1 MLITTTINH
10 IARRKLGLS
19 FPEYIFVDMVDKLS
33 RPYCNMSR
41 PRMADE
47 MGMSRRG
54 IQKMIERLEE
64 KGILERSENDEIKT
78 TDLWFSAVVWA
89 NSEKE
94 NFFAGKR
101 ERSSR
106 QGRTQFAAGA
116 NSVRGRGEL
125 SSPNTSI
132 DTSSDTEETRENA
145 QAREISSIVQPEA
158 DPKPESPG
166 AIDVPTSTPP
176 KYDLESLIH
185 LWIDKATRS
194 SVVRNYEGDPEKLKQ
209 AAEAAAAHY
218 IGKEL
223 EYPAKDERV
232 VGLALEKSTGSTEAL
247 KLTRWLQRRSQFE
260 SKPKQSRNGKSKLT
274 FDERK
279 QNAAAS
285 VNAAR
290 EAGRRYAERKR
301 REAEGDFGHYAVG

>member
-10 IARRKLGLS
+10 IARRKIGLS
-19 FPEYIFVDMVDKLS
+19 FPEYIFADMVDKLS

-101 ERSSR
+101 ELSS
-106 QGRTQFAAGA
+106 QGGRTQFAAGA

-145 QAREISSIVQPEA
+145 QAREISSIVQPEPA
-158 DPKPESPG
+158 PEPESHG
-166 AIDVPTSTPP
+166 ASDVPTSTPP

-223 EYPAKDERV
+223 EYPAKDESMI
-232 VGLALEKSTGSTEAL
+232 GLALEKSTGSSEAL

-260 SKPKQSRNGKSKLT
+260 SKPKQSRNGKLT
-274 FDERK
+274 FEERK
-279 QNAAAS
+279 ENAAAS